1 MSPSAVEN
9 QPGVLDVSL
18 ELVLDLMDQGLCLVD
33 SSLDIQVLNRRFVE
47 GLRLPAELCEIGGP
61 LAPLLEYVVER
72 SELSKG
78 YSKQTI
84 LEHLTRLPHS
94 ERIKL
99 DATFNDGAVSRVR
112 IRPITDGGFAVSCLD
127 VSETRHGEAALR
139 ESEARLQQAV
149 RMANLGHWVW
159 DDIEDRCLYFSEEIA
174 QIEGVSIEELY
185 TKYGTREGDM
195 QLVHP
200 DDRDRIGALIA
211 EAERGKKEYDV
222 EFRLVRPDGV
232 VRNVREIGEPVIDEH
247 GNLIRT
253 IGTLQD
259 ITHVKRAE
267 EQLRRAK
274 EEADEANRA
283 KSQFLTS
290 MSHELRTPLNAIIG
304 ITEMLVEENEETREK
319 TYREPLTRIS
329 RAGKHLLA
337 LIDQILDLSKIEAGN
352 LELECETFDVGPM
365 FDEVARTAKSLA
377 EKNDNRVEISYP
389 SDIGVM
395 TGDQMRV
402 RQIALNLVSNACK
415 FTSNGVVALRVK
427 RQSHR
432 DHTRLIFSVSDT
444 GIGMSSEQMQHLFS
458 EFTQGD
464 PGITKTYGGTG
475 LGLAITQRLCHMMGG
490 EVSVEST
497 TGQGSTF
504 TVWLPVLAG

>member
-1 MSPSAVEN
+1 M
-9 QPGVLDVSL
+9 
-18 ELVLDLMDQGLCLVD
+18 
-33 SSLDIQVLNRRFVE
+33 
-47 GLRLPAELCEIGGP
+47 
-61 LAPLLEYVVER
+61 
-72 SELSKG
+72 
-78 YSKQTI
+78 
-84 LEHLTRLPHS
+84 
-94 ERIKL
+94 
-99 DATFNDGAVSRVR
+99 
-112 IRPITDGGFAVSCLD
+112 
-127 VSETRHGEAALR
+127 
-139 ESEARLQQAV
+139 
-149 RMANLGHWVW
+149 
-159 DDIEDRCLYFSEEIA
+159 
-174 QIEGVSIEELY
+174 
-185 TKYGTREGDM
+185 
-195 QLVHP
+195 
-200 DDRDRIGALIA
+200 
-211 EAERGKKEYDV
+211 
-222 EFRLVRPDGV
+222 
-232 VRNVREIGEPVIDEH
+232 
-247 GNLIRT
+247 IRT

-415 FTSNGVVALRVK
+415 FTSNGVVALRGEASISSRPYAV
-427 RQSHR
+427 
-432 DHTRLIFSVSDT
+432 DFL
-444 GIGMSSEQMQHLFS
+444 GIRYRYRHV
-458 EFTQGD
+458 
-464 PGITKTYGGTG
+464 IGTDAAP
-475 LGLAITQRLCHMMGG
+475 LQ
-490 EVSVEST
+490 
-497 TGQGSTF
+497 
-504 TVWLPVLAG
+504 